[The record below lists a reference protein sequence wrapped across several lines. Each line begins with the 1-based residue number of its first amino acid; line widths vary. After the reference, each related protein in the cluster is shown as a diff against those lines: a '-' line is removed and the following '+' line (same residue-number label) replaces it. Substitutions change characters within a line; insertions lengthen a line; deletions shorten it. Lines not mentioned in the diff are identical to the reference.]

1 LEMTEHQSKRAIWLG
16 LAAALT
22 AGAFSFSAVQA
33 SAAQAVKG
41 FEPVPVQGV
50 GVPGFQPVEGT
61 SSSPRADAGPSD
73 KSGAKALEQQAD
85 GTWQKRS

>member
-1 LEMTEHQSKRAIWLG
+1 MTEHQSKRATWLG
-16 LAAALT
+16 FAAALA
-22 AGAFSFSAVQA
+22 AGVIALPVQA
-33 SAAQAVKG
+33 NAAQATKG

-61 SSSPRADAGPSD
+61 SPSPRADAGPS
-73 KSGAKALEQQAD
+73 GAKPLERQAD